1 MPSTSSR
8 RGLLALAAAS
18 LLGLLYFGV
27 RHGFGLFLP
36 PMTAT
41 YGWGREV
48 FGLAIAVQVLLWGL
62 ALPLAGLLADRY
74 GSGRILAL
82 GGLFYALGL
91 YGTARAESPFM
102 LVMTLGVLVA
112 LGLGFAS
119 FSIAI
124 GVVSRAVSEDKRSLY
139 TGIVMAGSSVGMLTI
154 TPLELVLI
162 ESIGWQTTLDVLAVL
177 ILTIVLLAAFL
188 TGKPATS
195 TRGEAV
201 ESIPGGVSVQGPL
214 EAVLHAVSQ
223 KRFWLL
229 FWGFFVCG
237 FHVTFVATHLPAYI
251 QDQGGAASLGTLA
264 LSLIGLFNLFGS
276 LLSGYIG
283 GKISKRIGLSV
294 LYLLRAGVFALFVVL
309 PVTPTSVIVFSMLL
323 GLLWLSTVPLTS
335 GLVGQIYGLRYFA
348 SLFGLV
354 FLGHQVGSFL
364 GVWAG
369 GWVFDVTGSYNVV
382 WYASIGLG
390 VFAAL
395 IHWPIDERS
404 DEAFSAPA
412 VQPLPESS
420 PA

>member
-1 MPSTSSR
+1 
-8 RGLLALAAAS
+8 
-18 LLGLLYFGV
+18 
-27 RHGFGLFLP
+27 
-36 PMTAT
+36 
-41 YGWGREV
+41 
-48 FGLAIAVQVLLWGL
+48 
-62 ALPLAGLLADRY
+62 
-74 GSGRILAL
+74 
-82 GGLFYALGL
+82 
-91 YGTARAESPFM
+91 
-102 LVMTLGVLVA
+102 
-112 LGLGFAS
+112 
-119 FSIAI
+119 
-124 GVVSRAVSEDKRSLY
+124 
-139 TGIVMAGSSVGMLTI
+139 MLTI